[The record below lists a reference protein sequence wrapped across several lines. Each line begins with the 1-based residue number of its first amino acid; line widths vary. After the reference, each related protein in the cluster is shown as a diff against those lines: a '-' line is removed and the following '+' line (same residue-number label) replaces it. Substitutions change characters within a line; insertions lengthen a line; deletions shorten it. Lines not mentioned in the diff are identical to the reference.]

1 MIETTV
7 KMRVKINGL
16 TQDEPPM
23 LAYSK
28 IVTRPDGKRKL
39 FSQMAQVTDAELLQR
54 LCRDARNGEEADIVI
69 EQRLGNGIAIVLLEF
84 TPISANNP
92 VEVVA
97 SSPVTLSGC

>member
-1 MIETTV
+1 MIVTTV

-28 IVTRPDGKRKL
+28 IATRPDGKRKL

-54 LCRDARNGEEADIVI
+54 LCRDARNGEEAEVVI
-69 EQRLGNGIAIVLLEF
+69 EQRLGDGMAIILLDF
-84 TPISANNP
+84 IPISADMF
-92 VEVVA
+92 VEA
-97 SSPVTLSGC
+97 VTS

>member
-1 MIETTV
+1 MSVTTI

-23 LAYSK
+23 LSYSK

-54 LCRDARNGEEADIVI
+54 VCRDARNGGEAEVII
-69 EQRLGNGIAIVLLEF
+69 EQRLGNGMAIVLLDF
-84 TPISANNP
+84 IPVSAD
-92 VEVVA
+92 VLLEAVA
-97 SSPVTLSGC
+97 S